1 MYVPEKLS
9 IDKKMI
15 LKIILQISMTNR
27 NSRRSDQRRRPK
39 RAYREIDQITK

>member
-9 IDKKMI
+9 IDKKLFMI

-27 NSRRSDQRRRPK
+27 NSRRPDQRK
-39 RAYREIDQITK
+39 